1 MKFTPRPYQ
10 REAIDA
16 IYDYFHSSA
25 GNPLVVV
32 PTAGGKSGIIGTFI
46 EEALRDYPDTRILV
60 LQHVRELIVQN
71 YQELLGFWPDAPAG
85 IYSAGLNKR
94 QLHTKII
101 FGGIQSLHSKAYQLQ
116 RIDLVLVDEAHLIPR
131 NTNTMY
137 GKFLAQLREIN
148 PYIKICGFTATPF
161 RLDSGKLH
169 EGDDAIFSDIAYDV
183 NIRDLIEQG
192 YLCPP
197 TTQSATMQI
206 DTSNVG
212 TRAGEF
218 IAGQLEAAATDPMAI
233 SGVVDDLIAHSAGRR
248 GCLIFG
254 TGVKHCTMLAEAMR
268 ERGKTCATI
277 FGETPT
283 YERDRIINAFKRQ
296 EIWSLCSKGVLTT
309 GFNAR
314 HVDLIGLALATKSA
328 GLYVQIV
335 GRGTRLFPGKADC
348 LVRDYGGN
356 VARHGPVDALRVK
369 EPGIGGGEMPM
380 KLCENCSAEN
390 PIAAR
395 TCYKCGEPFPEFS
408 SDISVNASPLAI
420 LTSDIVPEWVE
431 VDDVIYQRH
440 SKPGKPD
447 SLCVTYRCGM
457 LHHRE
462 WVCLQHGGNAR
473 QKAVHWWQKRAPS
486 IAVPNTVD
494 EALAMVSGLHKP
506 TKLLVRP
513 VGKYTEIVG
522 AQI

>member
-1 MKFTPRPYQ
+1 MSLVLRPYQ
-10 REAIDA
+10 RESIDA
-16 IYDYFHSSA
+16 LYSYFHES
-25 GNPLVVV
+25 GGCPLIVV
-32 PTAGGKSGIIGTFI
+32 PTAGGKSAIISCFI
-46 EEALRDYPDTRILV
+46 KEAIEQYPDTRILV
-60 LQHVRELIVQN
+60 ITHVRELIAQN

-85 IYSAGLNKR
+85 IYSAGLGKR

-101 FGGIQSLHSKAYQLQ
+101 FGGIQSLHAKAYNLQ
-116 RIDLVLVDEAHLIPR
+116 RIDLVLVDECHLIPR
-131 NTNTMY
+131 NSNTMY

-148 PYIKICGFTATPF
+148 PYLKIVGFTATPF

-169 EGDDAIFSDIAYDV
+169 EGDDALFSDIAYEA
-183 NIRDLIEQG
+183 NIRDLIDGG

-218 IAGQLEAAATDPMAI
+218 IAGQLEAAATDPMAVQ
-233 SGVVDDLIAHSAGRR
+233 GVVDDLIAHSAGRR

-254 TGVKHCTMLAEAMR
+254 TGLKHCTMLAEAMR
-268 ERGKTCATI
+268 ERGKTCETI
-277 FGETPT
+277 FGETPP

-296 EIWSLCSKGVLTT
+296 EIWALSSKGVLTT
-309 GFNAR
+309 GFNAK

-335 GRGTRLFPGKADC
+335 GRGTRLFPGKTDA

-369 EPGIGGGEMPM
+369 EPGVGGGEMPM
-380 KLCENCSAEN
+380 KLCENCTAEN

-395 TCYKCGEPFPEFS
+395 VCCKCGEPFPEFS

-420 LTSDIVPEWVE
+420 LTSDIVPEWIE
-431 VDDVIYQRH
+431 VDDVSYRRH
-440 SKPGKPD
+440 TKPGKPD

-462 WVCLQHGGNAR
+462 WICLEHGGNAR
-473 QKAVHWWQKRAPS
+473 VKAVHWWQKRAPDV
-486 IAVPNTVD
+486 AVPNSVD
-494 EALAMVSGLHKP
+494 EALTMAGALNRPS
-506 TKLLVRP
+506 KLLVRP
-513 VGKYTEIVG
+513 VGKYFEIVG
-522 AQI
+522 AQL